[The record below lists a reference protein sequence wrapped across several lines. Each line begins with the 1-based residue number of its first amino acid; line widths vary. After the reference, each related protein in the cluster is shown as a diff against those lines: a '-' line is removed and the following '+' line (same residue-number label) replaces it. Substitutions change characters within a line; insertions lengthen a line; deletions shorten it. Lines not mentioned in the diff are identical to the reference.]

1 MKKIFFLLAI
11 IVSTAQAQDLLPQP
25 KSIITTNGQ
34 FTISKN
40 TLIRLSLPSPE
51 LKSYA
56 QRFVQRLQNRSGV
69 FLNTTQLQDTLSNH
83 EILIQTETIVDT
95 LKLGINEGYKIKVH
109 QNKITITADNNIG
122 AYRGLET
129 LLQLT
134 QRNGKT
140 LY

>member
-83 EILIQTETIVDT
+83 EILIQIETIVDT
-95 LKLGINEGYKIKVH
+95 LKLGIHEG
-109 QNKITITADNNIG
+109 
-122 AYRGLET
+122 
-129 LLQLT
+129 
-134 QRNGKT
+134 
-140 LY
+140 